1 MNIEQWERA
10 KDILETALDLDI
22 KSRDLYV
29 SKACGDDLT
38 LLQEVKSLL
47 DQYDLAG
54 SFLQIKS
61 GPAEMHP
68 RESVTFTADEEIARR
83 FRVIRLIGRGGM
95 GEVYEAEDQVLR
107 ERVAL
112 KTLLP
117 GVAQNA
123 SYLTRFQQE
132 LQLARRITH
141 PNVCRVHELYQS
153 DEATG
158 RVTFFTMEY
167 LPGETL
173 ASLLK
178 DPVQLSL
185 LEIRQVIVQLAQGLD
200 AAHTANVIHGDF
212 KLSNI
217 IILREV
223 SGQPRAVITDFG
235 LARLMNFDAEV
246 QYSAR
251 LLGTLPY
258 MAPELLQGEQS
269 SRSSDI
275 YAFGI
280 VLKQIGKCYCA
291 SGEEFRSQW
300 QSVVNKCLHPDTTER
315 YAWAT
320 KAVSEL
326 TQELGERKIWPV
338 VLNHTQRFLQGK
350 LWLYLLVIV
359 LLAGLPW
366 FGLRLYNSRPHLNY
380 GASILIPEVK
390 NATADK
396 DFEAI
401 ADLMR
406 DQLGQSARF
415 VVVDRS
421 RVGQLLREKDK
432 TSTVK
437 RDDDKRDDD
446 LTREVALRAR
456 SSLIIFT
463 SVDQLGAGY
472 ILNLRVENV
481 TDTAPLH
488 WQQSFS
494 AESKDDVFDAVQK
507 GCNWF
512 RHLVEKIP
520 ESKLKEQRLP
530 QFTTTASWEAL
541 LLFSQAERLKA
552 AGLTQE
558 AIDSLEKS
566 IKKDHNFSLAYMR
579 LGDLYNSLNQE
590 KNGFESW
597 DKALLALQNRPV
609 TQKEEL
615 RIRALYAFDSGDL
628 LEAERKFRVFEAL
641 YPHEYLPSFYLADT
655 LARLN
660 RPEEALSKMKEA
672 ELKQPDAYYPIARQA
687 MMNMV
692 AGSFE
697 DARGNI
703 EHLRKMGSVGPA
715 DALEAGLDF
724 AQGDVPAV
732 VRALQRLSAA
742 RDMYA
747 KSRSYSMWADLL
759 SELGRDDAA
768 IHMLREGIAFDK
780 VNRMDFSQSD
790 KWIALAYLHLR
801 RGDLRMCYEESR
813 TAVRI
818 EGGRIH
824 LLQAGKLLSRTGKY
838 VSEASTMLQRLGQEP
853 NMPVTDSAKH
863 ELLGEILYAQG
874 HKEEALKELKA
885 ASSPTQPLD
894 AREFL
899 ARVKAAVGRKEEAD
913 ATYREILTNP
923 VLIWQAPDFQLPGLW
938 LHTLS
943 SCRKA
948 SCKNLDHEVG
958 AAELLRAKL
967 QSGTGI
973 ARIPD

>member
-1 MNIEQWERA
+1 MNLEQWERA

-22 KSRDLYV
+22 KSRDSYV

-61 GPAEMHP
+61 DPAEIYP
-68 RESVTFTADEEIARR
+68 REPVTFSADEEIARR

-95 GEVYEAEDQVLR
+95 GEVYEAEDQILR
-107 ERVAL
+107 EHVAL

-117 GVAQNA
+117 DVAQNA

-158 RVTFFTMEY
+158 QVTFFTMEY

-178 DPVQLSL
+178 DPLQLSS
-185 LEIRQVIVQLAQGLD
+185 LEMRQVILQLAQGLD

-235 LARLMNFDAEV
+235 LARLMKLGTEA

-258 MAPELLQGEQS
+258 MAPELLQGEQL

-291 SGEEFRSQW
+291 SVEEFRSQW
-300 QSVVNKCLHPDTTER
+300 QPVVNKCLHPDTTER
-315 YAWAT
+315 YALAT
-320 KAVSEL
+320 EAVSEL
-326 TQELGERKIWPV
+326 TQKLAGGRKIWPLA
-338 VLNHTQRFLQGK
+338 LNHTQRFLQGK
-350 LWLYLLVIV
+350 LWLYLLVIA

-366 FGLRLYNSRPHLNY
+366 FGLRLYNSRPHVND

-390 NATADK
+390 NTTADK
-396 DFEAI
+396 EFEAI

-421 RVGQLLREKDK
+421 RVGELLREKDK

-437 RDDDKRDDD
+437 KDDD
-446 LTREVALRAR
+446 LIREVALRAR
-456 SSLIIFT
+456 GSLIIFT

-481 TDTAPLH
+481 TDAAPLH
-488 WQQSFS
+488 WEQSFS
-494 AESKDDVFDAVQK
+494 AESKDDVFEAVQK

-520 ESKLKEQRLP
+520 ESTLKEQRLP

-566 IKKDHNFSLAYMR
+566 VKKDPNFSLAYMR

-590 KNGFESW
+590 KKGFESW
-597 DKALLALQNRPV
+597 DKALLALKNRPV
-609 TQKEEL
+609 TLKEEL
-615 RIRALYAFDSGDL
+615 RIRALYAFDSGDY
-628 LEAERKFRVFEAL
+628 LEAEKKFRAFELL

-660 RPEEALSKMKEA
+660 RPEEALAKMKEA

-692 AGSFE
+692 AGNFA

-703 EHLRKMGSVGPA
+703 EHLRRMGSLGPA

-724 AQGDVPAV
+724 ANGDVPAA
-732 VRALQRLSAA
+732 VRALERLSAGK
-742 RDMYA
+742 DLYA
-747 KSRSYSMWADLL
+747 KSRSYSIWADFL

-768 IHMLREGIAFDK
+768 IHMLRDGIAFDK
-780 VNRMDFSQSD
+780 ANRMDFSQSD
-790 KWIALAYLHLR
+790 KWIAMAYLHLR
-801 RGDLRMCYEESR
+801 RGDLRMCSEESLM
-813 TAVRI
+813 AVGI

-838 VSEASTMLQRLGQEP
+838 VSKARTMLQRLGLEP

-863 ELLGEILYAQG
+863 ELRGGILYAQG
-874 HKEEALKELKA
+874 HKEEALTELQA

-894 AREFL
+894 AKEFM
-899 ARVKAAVGRKEEAD
+899 ASVQASVGRKEEAD
-913 ATYREILTNP
+913 AVYREIVANP
-923 VLIWQAPDFQLPGLW
+923 VLIWQAPDYQLPGLW
-938 LHTLS
+938 LHTLL

-948 SCKNLDHEVG
+948 SCKNLDQEVG
-958 AAELLRAKL
+958 AAERLRAKL
-967 QSGTGI
+967 QSGATNMP
-973 ARIPD
+973 RIPD